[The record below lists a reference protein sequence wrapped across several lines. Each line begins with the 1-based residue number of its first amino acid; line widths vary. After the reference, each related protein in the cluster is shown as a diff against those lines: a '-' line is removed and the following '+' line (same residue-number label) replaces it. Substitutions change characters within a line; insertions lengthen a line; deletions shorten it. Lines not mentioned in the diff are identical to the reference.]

1 MYAYMDT
8 CSQSFVTHSHL
19 EQLSDLSPPPSHPH
33 AYHAVIH
40 AEESAEDDDDDE
52 GSDEGGKEEEEKE
65 GIGGLES
72 SAVLRSGRRPLQIEG
87 DMVCI

>member
-19 EQLSDLSPPPSHPH
+19 EQLSDLSLPSSHPH
-33 AYHAVIH
+33 AYHAAIH
-40 AEESAEDDDDDE
+40 AEESAEDDNDDE
-52 GSDEGGKEEEEKE
+52 GSDGGGEEEEGKE
-65 GIGGLES
+65 GIGGHEL
-72 SAVLRSGRRPLQIEG
+72 SAVLRSARRPLQIEG